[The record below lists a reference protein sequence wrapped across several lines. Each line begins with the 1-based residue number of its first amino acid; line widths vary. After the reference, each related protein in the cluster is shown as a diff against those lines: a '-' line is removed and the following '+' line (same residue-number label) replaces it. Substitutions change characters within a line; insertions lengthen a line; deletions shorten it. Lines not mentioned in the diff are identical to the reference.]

1 MAHTAAI
8 AAAVYRVSAAA
19 VHESAPLPLGP
30 TPKRPTVATTEGSGK
45 LLKADSIAELF
56 RSDIQRS
63 IAASPIKPIKLVG
76 ILATGS
82 LANKPSEVYAEFT
95 RKQCEALG
103 VELVLKKVGGDE
115 GGEGQGAIEDAIIE
129 ANADNSVHGIL
140 VSYNVYIYAPDG
152 LPFVEIRRPIDLN
165 LRCCVGILPDFWR
178 TARSLFATSIEF
190 HPIPVVDLS
199 I

>member
-1 MAHTAAI
+1 MAHTATI
-8 AAAVYRVSAAA
+8 AAAVNRVSAARQGA
-19 VHESAPLPLGP
+19 PLGP
-30 TPKRPTVATTEGSGK
+30 TPKRPTVATTEGAGK

-95 RKQCEALG
+95 RKQCEVLG
-103 VELVLKKVGGDE
+103 VELVLKKVGGNE

-129 ANADNSVHGIL
+129 ANADDSVHGIL
-140 VSYNVYIYAPDG
+140 VSYKLYIYAHQIG
-152 LPFVEIRRPIDLN
+152 CRL
-165 LRCCVGILPDFWR
+165 LRLDV
-178 TARSLFATSIEF
+178 RS
-190 HPIPVVDLS
+190 
-199 I
+199 